1 MTSLRP
7 SRRVALAAI
16 LAVASSG
23 ALAQNW
29 KPTRPI
35 NLIVPWAAG
44 GSTDQITRVTAAELE
59 KVLGQTIVVVNQP
72 GASGSIGSKSA
83 YDAPR
88 DGYTWTAGAAQDLG
102 TYQTLGSLNAGI
114 KDWNLFLTVANIQ
127 VIGVNP
133 STPYQNPKQLLD
145 AMKGHILAQGE
156 IVATYQREGAPETAA
171 PAGRGRGRGRG
182 L

>member
-1 MTSLRP
+1 MKSLRP

-44 GSTDQITRVTAAELE
+44 GSTDQITRVTAGRAREGARPDDRHRQPARRLGLDRHQERVRRRQGRLHLDGRRGAGPRHLPDARLAED
-59 KVLGQTIVVVNQP
+59 
-72 GASGSIGSKSA
+72 AS
-83 YDAPR
+83 
-88 DGYTWTAGAAQDLG
+88 
-102 TYQTLGSLNAGI
+102 I

-133 STPYQNPKQLLD
+133 NDAVPERRSSCST
-145 AMKGHILAQGE
+145 
-156 IVATYQREGAPETAA
+156 R
-171 PAGRGRGRGRG
+171 
-182 L
+182 